1 MHIDNYLRAKPLPWL
16 SYDAPKGVIVKLV
29 NINNAILSECLCTA
43 KYLVR
48 GEEMMS
54 HVAPGTWQRRQM
66 EIEVPPTFLES
77 AAPITK

>member
-54 HVAPGTWQRRQM
+54 HVVSKIRVEKTNGDRSNY
-66 EIEVPPTFLES
+66 I